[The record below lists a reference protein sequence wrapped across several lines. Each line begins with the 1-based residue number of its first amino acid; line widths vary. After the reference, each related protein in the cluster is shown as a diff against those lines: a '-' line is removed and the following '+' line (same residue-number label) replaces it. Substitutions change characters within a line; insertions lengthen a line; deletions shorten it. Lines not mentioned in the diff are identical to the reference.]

1 MMTLPDELRI
11 RDDVLTAQLA
21 GEAVLLDL
29 ETKRYS
35 RLNATAAW
43 VWKGLEDRLTVREI
57 VESLVRE
64 FEVER
69 SVAEE
74 ETGRTLGEL
83 RSRGLVT

>member
-1 MMTLPDELRI
+1 MSSPGELRI

-29 ETKRYS
+29 ETKRYY